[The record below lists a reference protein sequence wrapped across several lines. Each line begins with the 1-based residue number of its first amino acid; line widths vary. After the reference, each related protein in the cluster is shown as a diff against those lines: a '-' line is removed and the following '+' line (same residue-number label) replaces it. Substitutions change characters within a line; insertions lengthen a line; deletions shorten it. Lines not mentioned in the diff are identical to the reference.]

1 MTSILAGSM
10 PWHEGEQKMHNLL
23 HVPPRDNPTVPSLTY
38 NAGYLLPRT
47 PLLAIGTI
55 DSEGRLW
62 TSIWGGEKGFA
73 RPTSQTTV
81 ELTTPVDRRHDPV
94 AEILLG
100 PPEGDLADS
109 TRGGKLMSG
118 LVFDLENRKR
128 VKLHGRSIAGSLES
142 PSAVSGLDQVGF
154 AHLTLH
160 IDASLADESGNCPKY
175 MNKKQI
181 IPALPNPKLVSSSP
195 QLTPAAVD
203 LLNRADCLF
212 VSSAHGTIDM
222 DTNIRGGP
230 PGFVRLV
237 SNGPRGAVFAYPEY
251 SGNRLYQTLG
261 NLQTNPRSGYV
272 FPDFDTG
279 NALYVTGE
287 ARILVGQDAARV
299 LPRSN
304 LAVVV
309 TVTAARYVEKSLS
322 FRGIAG
328 EPSPYN
334 PPVRYLATEKVSAA
348 DLKEDSSITATLIRK
363 EILTPAI
370 ARFRFRISDPVKL
383 GKWIPGQYATFSFWD
398 ELNLGYSHMRD
409 DDPSSLNDDY
419 VRTFTI
425 SSYPGEGI
433 STPEFEIT
441 ARKHGNVT
449 RYLWG
454 VNERAGLEVP
464 LKGVGGEF
472 QINSAGNEI
481 LPFIAGGI
489 GITPV
494 LAQLPGL
501 DLSRLRLLWSISI
514 SDVGLVW
521 DTFKRFPALP
531 RSTSLFLT
539 GSDPEDELIKRQYE
553 VVVSSGAQ
561 ISRRRIDTDDL
572 DLSLAETWYFCGSS
586 ALKSS
591 VLKWLTGKNV
601 VYEDFNY

>member
-38 NAGYLLPRT
+38 NAGYLLPRA

-55 DSEGRLW
+55 DSEGRPW

-73 RPTSQTTV
+73 RSTSQTTV

-128 VKLHGRSIAGSLES
+128 VKLHGRTIAGSLES
-142 PSAVSGLDQVGF
+142 LSAVSGLDQVGF

-160 IDASLADESGNCPKY
+160 IDASLGNCPKY

-181 IPALPNPKLVSSSP
+181 IPALPNPKLVSNSP
-195 QLTPAAVD
+195 QLTPTAVD

-212 VSSAHGTIDM
+212 VSSSHGTIDM

-237 SNGPRGAVFAYPEY
+237 SNEPRGVVFAYPEY

-272 FPDFDTG
+272 FPDFETG

-287 ARILVGQDAARV
+287 ARILVGKDAERV

-370 ARFRFRISDPVKL
+370 ARFRFRVSDPVKL
-383 GKWIPGQYATFSFWD
+383 GKWSPGQYATFSFWD

-409 DDPSSLNDDY
+409 DDPTSLNDDY

-433 STPEFEIT
+433 SASEFEIT

-454 VNERAGLEVP
+454 VNERAGLEIP
-464 LKGVGGEF
+464 LKGIGGEF
-472 QINSAGNEI
+472 QMKSAGEEI

-494 LAQLPGL
+494 LAQLSSL

-539 GSDPEDELIKRQYE
+539 GSDPEDELTKRPYE
-553 VVVSSGAQ
+553 AVLSSGAQ
-561 ISRRRIDTDDL
+561 ISRRRIGAEDL
-572 DLSLAETWYFCGSS
+572 DLSLARTWYFCGSP

>member
-23 HVPPRDNPTVPSLTY
+23 HVPPRDNPTVPTLTY
-38 NAGYLLPRT
+38 NAGYLMPRA

-55 DSEGRLW
+55 DPEGRPW

-73 RPTSQTTV
+73 RPTSQNTV

-94 AEILLG
+94 AGILLG

-109 TRGGKLMSG
+109 TRDGKLMSG

-128 VKLHGRSIAGSLES
+128 VKLHGRTIAGSLES
-142 PSAVSGLDQVGF
+142 PSAVSGWDQVGF

-160 IDASLADESGNCPKY
+160 IDASLGNCPKY

-181 IPALPNPKLVSSSP
+181 IPALPNPKLVSNSP
-195 QLTPAAVD
+195 QLTPTAVD

-237 SNGPRGAVFAYPEY
+237 SNEPRGAVFAYPEY

-272 FPDFDTG
+272 FPDFETG
-279 NALYVTGE
+279 NALYVTRE
-287 ARILVGQDAARV
+287 ARILVGRDAERV

-304 LAVVV
+304 LAIVV

-370 ARFRFRISDPVKL
+370 ARFRFRVSDPVKL

-409 DDPSSLNDDY
+409 DDPTSLNDDY

-433 STPEFEIT
+433 SASEFEIT

-454 VNERAGLEVP
+454 VNERAGLEIP
-464 LKGVGGEF
+464 LKGIGGEF
-472 QINSAGNEI
+472 QMKSAGEEI

-494 LAQLPGL
+494 LAQLSGL
-501 DLSRLRLLWSISI
+501 DVSRLRLLWSISI

-539 GSDPEDELIKRQYE
+539 GSDPEDELTKRQYE
-553 VVVSSGAQ
+553 AVISSGAQ
-561 ISRRRIDTDDL
+561 SSRRRIDAEDL
-572 DLSLAETWYFCGSS
+572 DRSLAKTWYFCGSPG
-586 ALKSS
+586 LKSS

-601 VYEDFNY
+601 VFEDFNY